1 MSYGAL
7 FINHQTE
14 RCGVYQMGRRIG
26 LALSDAKVAHY
37 LETWDLGTAIQVTQ
51 IHRPAVVIYNWHPST
66 LPWAPEVIRRFPE
79 AKHVG
84 LIHEI
89 APDAAS
95 VGSEIFDYRMV
106 CDPDFPVDG
115 RTVFRSV
122 RHVPR
127 SDVPEAHSVGGV
139 FDLRP
144 DETLTIGS
152 FGFGVGG
159 KLFATVVHAV
169 GAEFPGATVRLRI
182 PSAAYG
188 DDGGD
193 LARRHAASARAVSVG
208 DVRVEVSHDFLGE
221 DDLVRWLAGNHMN
234 VFFYEPNGGRGISSV
249 IDYAIAA
256 RRPIAINDSQ
266 MFRHVHRTLG
276 AYPAKSLR
284 ASLDSGHAVDDLYR
298 SWTPER
304 LARDYA
310 DMISALG

>member
-1 MSYGAL
+1 MSAL

-26 LALSDAKVAHY
+26 HALSDAGVAHY
-37 LETWDLGTAIQVTQ
+37 LETWDLGTAIQITQ
-51 IHRPAVVIYNWHPST
+51 THRPAVVIYNWHPST
-66 LPWAPEVIRRFPE
+66 LPWAPALMSRFPE
-79 AKHVG
+79 TKHVG

-95 VGSEIFDYRMV
+95 AGSEIFKYRMV
-106 CDPDFPVDG
+106 CDPYFPVDG

-127 SDVPEAHSVGGV
+127 IDVPDAHRVAGM
-139 FDLRP
+139 FDMRA
-144 DETLTIGS
+144 DETLTVGS

-159 KLFATVVHAV
+159 KMFATVVHAV

-182 PSAAYG
+182 PNAAYG
-188 DDGGD
+188 DDLGD
-193 LARRHAASARAVSVG
+193 LARRHAASARAVSIG
-208 DVRVEVSHDFLGE
+208 GVRVEVEHDFLGE
-221 DDLVRWLAGNHMN
+221 DDLVLWLAGNHMN

-256 RRPIAINDSQ
+256 RRPIAVNDSQ
-266 MFRHVHRTLG
+266 MFRHVRGVLG
-276 AYPAKSLR
+276 TYPERSLK
-284 ASLDSGHAVDDLYR
+284 ASLESGPEIDDLYR
-298 SWTPER
+298 RWSPDQ

-310 DMISALG
+310 EMISALGGS